1 MPLISVLQ
9 VFAQS
14 NLHHLFSSSGTYS
27 LSALSGH
34 TTAMSPLSASSLECI
49 FNHLILPPR
58 LPGKRDSETE
68 EIESHLTTLLL
79 GATGVLRDISSGES
93 AEAWSCIQR
102 SLDICNIVN
111 EDNRLNKTS
120 LLDAFGWLQHK
131 DGLILQI
138 AEQNAGLLI
147 RRHFK

>member
-1 MPLISVLQ
+1 
-9 VFAQS
+9 
-14 NLHHLFSSSGTYS
+14 
-27 LSALSGH
+27 
-34 TTAMSPLSASSLECI
+34 
-49 FNHLILPPR
+49 
-58 LPGKRDSETE
+58 
-68 EIESHLTTLLL
+68 LL